1 MKLLLADDNRL
12 LLEGLTNL
20 LSAHNIDVTGLA
32 YDGEEAIT
40 LARVLRPD
48 VILMDIRMP
57 VCDGLCAT
65 RQIVAEIPDVKIV
78 ILTTSTEDQDLFEAV
93 KSGACGYLVKSL
105 DADELVDYLHQVENG
120 IPPFSPGLAAKVLSE
135 FARLEAQTANK
146 AESSKAEQTYHL
158 TPRQREVLSLVSQG
172 FSYKEVGKKMGL
184 SPRTIKYH
192 MAEIMHQLHLEHRS
206 QVLAA
211 AGRMGLDRDDHEQ
224 SER

>member
-1 MKLLLADDNRL
+1 MKLLLVDDNRL

-20 LSAHNIDVTGLA
+20 LAAHNIDVTGLA
-32 YDGEEAIT
+32 YDGEQAIT
-40 LARVLRPD
+40 LARALRPD

-65 RQIVAEIPDVKIV
+65 RQIAKEMPDVKIV

-93 KSGACGYLVKSL
+93 KSGACGYLLKSL

-120 IPPFSPGLAAKVLSE
+120 IPPFSPGLAVKVLNE

-146 AESSKAEQTYHL
+146 AELSKVEQAYRL
-158 TPRQREVLSLVSQG
+158 TPRQRQVLSFVSQG
-172 FSYKEVGKKMGL
+172 FSYKEVGQKMGL

-192 MAEIMHQLHLEHRS
+192 MAEIMHKLHLEHRS

-211 AGRMGLDRDDHEQ
+211 AGRMDLDSVDHEQ
-224 SER
+224 SG